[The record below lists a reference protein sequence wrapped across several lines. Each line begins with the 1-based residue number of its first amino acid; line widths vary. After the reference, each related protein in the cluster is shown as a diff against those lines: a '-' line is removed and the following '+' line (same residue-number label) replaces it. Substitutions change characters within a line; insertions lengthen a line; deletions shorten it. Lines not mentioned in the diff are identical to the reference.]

1 MREKTRTKLKRKG
14 RELLIAISLALLF
27 PIDMPAQQYGSN
39 GLFGRGGNND
49 YVNRSEVGASGLL
62 NQGFGATSDNLSNQ
76 GFGFTQDGLDNQGFG
91 ATNGGITNQTFGAPL
106 GSGLLIMLAA
116 GAGYATLKKRK
127 SNR

>member
-1 MREKTRTKLKRKG
+1 MGKKKMKTKTIVI
-14 RELLIAISLALLF
+14 LLAMAAGVVLS
-27 PIDMPAQQYGSN
+27 PPMVAQNDGSR

-49 YVNRSEVGASGLL
+49 YANRNEVGASGLL
-62 NQGFGATSDNLSNQ
+62 NQGFGATAGNLTNQ

-91 ATNGGITNQTFGAPL
+91 ATNGGITNQTFGETPT
-106 GSGLLIMLAA
+106 GSGLLILLAA

>member
-1 MREKTRTKLKRKG
+1 MSKKKMRTIVILLAMAG
-14 RELLIAISLALLF
+14 RLVLS
-27 PIDMPAQQYGSN
+27 PPMVAQNDGSQ

-91 ATNGGITNQTFGAPL
+91 ATNGGITNQTFGETPM
-106 GSGLLIMLAA
+106 GSGLLILLAA

>member
-1 MREKTRTKLKRKG
+1 MSKKKMKTKTFVI
-14 RELLIAISLALLF
+14 LLAMAEGLLLS
-27 PIDMPAQQYGSN
+27 PSMVAQNDGSR